1 MLDTTTNTV
10 RTLRTDNMYINNA
23 GEMYFDTEM

>member
-10 RTLRTDNMYINNA
+10 RTIRTDNMYINNA
-23 GEMYFDTEM
+23 GEMYFDTE

>member
-1 MLDTTTNTV
+1 MLVTTTNTV

-23 GEMYFDTEM
+23 GEMYFDTE